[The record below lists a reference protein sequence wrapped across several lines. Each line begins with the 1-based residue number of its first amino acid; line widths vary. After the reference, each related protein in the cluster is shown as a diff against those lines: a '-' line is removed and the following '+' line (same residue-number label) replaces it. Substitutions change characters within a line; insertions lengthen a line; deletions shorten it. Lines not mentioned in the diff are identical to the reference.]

1 MVPGTRAARTLS
13 SGGIHEL
20 IFKSNLNCYGLL
32 HLFMRSNGRNKLNL
46 LCRIKPKQGSASPRP
61 GMPKQIRAQ
70 AGGFTPFRPT
80 PGLQALPTPG
90 KMEVVEVGR
99 QGEPIV
105 FDNSQEIITAP
116 RIVKNPNSNS
126 FSIDVKA
133 TLKSDG
139 RRSGPNRPT
148 PRPPGPG
155 RRVERRRSIHLPS
168 PVARYLIPSACWSNE
183 IFLLKCW

>member
-1 MVPGTRAARTLS
+1 
-13 SGGIHEL
+13 
-20 IFKSNLNCYGLL
+20 
-32 HLFMRSNGRNKLNL
+32 
-46 LCRIKPKQGSASPRP
+46 
-61 GMPKQIRAQ
+61 MPKQLRAQ

-90 KMEVVEVGR
+90 NMEVVEVGR

-105 FDNSQEIITAP
+105 FDNNQEIITAP

-133 TLKSDG
+133 SLKSEG
-139 RRSGPNRPT
+139 RRSGRIRAT
-148 PRPPGPG
+148 SGPAA

-168 PVARYLIPSACWSNE
+168 PVARCLTP
-183 IFLLKCW
+183 